1 MSSQNKSIAWI
12 DDVTK
17 KEARGAEDESNF
29 GEVQQV
35 GQHYVLTQ
43 KGRISK
49 EKFYIPKYLVH
60 GFDGNTLWWFNASES
75 DLERWKRDSS
85 PDYNEY
91 IQYKKSEKEEVPSD
105 IETRIPLMEER
116 LNVLKRI
123 SASEATITKEPV
135 TKTRL

>member
-17 KEARGAEDESNF
+17 KEARGAADEF
-29 GEVQQV
+29 PQV

-75 DLERWKRDSS
+75 DLERWKRDLP

-91 IQYKKSEKEEVPSD
+91 IQYKKSEKEVPSD
-105 IETRIPLMEER
+105 IETRIPLIEER
-116 LNVLKRI
+116 LNVSKCT
-123 SASEATITKEPV
+123 STSEATITKEPV

>member
-17 KEARGAEDESNF
+17 KEAKGAADESNF
-29 GEVQQV
+29 GEVQEV

-60 GFDGNTLWWFNASES
+60 GFDGNILW
-75 DLERWKRDSS
+75 
-85 PDYNEY
+85 
-91 IQYKKSEKEEVPSD
+91 
-105 IETRIPLMEER
+105 
-116 LNVLKRI
+116 
-123 SASEATITKEPV
+123 
-135 TKTRL
+135 